1 MQMED
6 ISKIPLVPANLN
18 FKVLQKQNQEL
29 KGKNTILVTALI
41 LIAVSGLVFV
51 VVQKLNEERENNNL
65 YLFYPITIKL

>member
-41 LIAVSGLVFV
+41 LIAVSGLVLV

-65 YLFYPITIKL
+65 

>member
-29 KGKNTILVTALI
+29 RGKNTILVTALI
-41 LIAVSGLVFV
+41 LIAVSGLVLV

-65 YLFYPITIKL
+65 

>member
-29 KGKNTILVTALI
+29 KGKNTILLTAVI

>member
-29 KGKNTILVTALI
+29 RGKNTILVTALI
-41 LIAVSGLVFV
+41 LIAVSGLVLV
-51 VVQKLNEERENNNL
+51 VVQKLNEESENNNL
-65 YLFYPITIKL
+65 

>member
-6 ISKIPLVPANLN
+6 LSKIALVPANLN

-29 KGKNTILVTALI
+29 RGKNTILVTALI
-41 LIAVSGLVFV
+41 LIAVSGLVLV

-65 YLFYPITIKL
+65 

>member
-1 MQMED
+1 MED

-29 KGKNTILVTALI
+29 RGKNTILVTALI
-41 LIAVSGLVFV
+41 LIAVSGLVLV

-65 YLFYPITIKL
+65 

>member
-6 ISKIPLVPANLN
+6 ISKIPFVPANLN

-29 KGKNTILVTALI
+29 RGKNTILVTALI
-41 LIAVSGLVFV
+41 LIAVSGLVLV

-65 YLFYPITIKL
+65 

>member
-29 KGKNTILVTALI
+29 KGKNTILLTAVI

-65 YLFYPITIKL
+65 